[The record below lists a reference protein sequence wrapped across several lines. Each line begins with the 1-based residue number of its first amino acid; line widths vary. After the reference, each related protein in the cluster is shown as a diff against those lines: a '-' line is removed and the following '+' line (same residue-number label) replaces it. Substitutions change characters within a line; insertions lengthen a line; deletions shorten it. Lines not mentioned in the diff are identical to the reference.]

1 MEYTLHGHAFA
12 FGRFGYRGVMIDV
25 ARNFKPKTWIFKIMD
40 IMALYKLNVLH
51 LHLTDDEGWRLEIPG
66 IPELTE
72 VEYLLLSANV
82 LYRSICHRGRV
93 SFAKC
98 KRLV

>member
-1 MEYTLHGHAFA
+1 
-12 FGRFGYRGVMIDV
+12 MIDV

-40 IMALYKLNVLH
+40 IMAFYKLNILH

-72 VEYLLLSANV
+72 VEYLLLSANF
-82 LYRSICHRGRV
+82 LYRSISLNSTYLFQVKAYQG
-93 SFAKC
+93 
-98 KRLV
+98 